1 MNKADIEF
9 FKSSPNR
16 EYQKLMLF
24 ARLEQQGEELRVEM
38 PTVNDAEVLI
48 KDYRVTLMQKML
60 GLGWARLIHI
70 CCLDQTVYRIPIHC
84 LLTLIIEDC
93 P

>member
-1 MNKADIEF
+1 MNKTDIEF

-24 ARLEQQGEELRVEM
+24 AQLEQRGEELRVKM

-48 KDYRVTLMQKML
+48 KDYPVTLMQKML
-60 GLGWARLIHI
+60 GLGWARFIHI
-70 CCLDQTVYRIPIHC
+70 YCSGKTIYCIPIHR
-84 LLTLIIEDC
+84 LLTLIIED
-93 P
+93 

>member
-24 ARLEQQGEELRVEM
+24 AQLEQRGEELRVEM

-48 KDYRVTLMQKML
+48 TDYRVILMQKML
-60 GLGWARLIHI
+60 GLGWAKLIHI
-70 CCLDQTVYRIPIHC
+70 CCPGETTYRIPIHC
-84 LLTLIIEDC
+84 LLTLIIEDFR
-93 P
+93 